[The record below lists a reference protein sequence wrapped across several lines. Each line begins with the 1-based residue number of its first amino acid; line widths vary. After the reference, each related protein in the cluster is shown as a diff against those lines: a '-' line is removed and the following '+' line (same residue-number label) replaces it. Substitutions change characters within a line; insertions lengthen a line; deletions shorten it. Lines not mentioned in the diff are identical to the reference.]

1 MRMVDREQRPPAHIL
16 IVDDYA
22 DSREMYAE
30 MLSFAG
36 YLVVTAKDGEEAL
49 ERADKEHF
57 DLIVLDLALP
67 KVDGIAVIRSL
78 RSRPATRQVP
88 IITLSASVGQNAHQA
103 VRAAVGDL
111 SLDKPC
117 LPDDL
122 EARIRGFLQRRRP
135 AGE

>member
-1 MRMVDREQRPPAHIL
+1 MVDREQRPPAHIL

-67 KVDGIAVIRSL
+67 KVDGITVIRSL
-78 RSRPATRQVP
+78 RSRPATREVP

-103 VRAAVGDL
+103 VRAAGGDL

-122 EARIRGFLQRRRP
+122 EARIRGFLQRRSSTS
-135 AGE
+135 E

>member
-1 MRMVDREQRPPAHIL
+1 MRMVDREQRPAAHIL

-49 ERADKEHF
+49 ERAEKEHF

-67 KVDGIAVIRSL
+67 KVDGITVIRSL
-78 RSRPATRQVP
+78 RSRSATKEVP

-103 VRAAVGDL
+103 VLAAGGDL

-122 EARIRGFLQRRRP
+122 EAKIRSFLQRRRP
-135 AGE
+135 PAE

>member
-1 MRMVDREQRPPAHIL
+1 MEKRRSSEP
-16 IVDDYA
+16 
-22 DSREMYAE
+22 
-30 MLSFAG
+30 
-36 YLVVTAKDGEEAL
+36 
-49 ERADKEHF
+49 
-57 DLIVLDLALP
+57 LP

-78 RSRPATRQVP
+78 RSRPATREVP

-103 VRAAVGDL
+103 VRAAGGDL

>member
-1 MRMVDREQRPPAHIL
+1 MAMVEREQRLAAHIL
-16 IVDDYA
+16 IVDDYD

-36 YLVVTAKDGEEAL
+36 YQVVTAKDGEEAL
-49 ERADKEHF
+49 ERAEKEHF

-67 KVDGIAVIRSL
+67 KVDGITVIRSL
-78 RSRPATRQVP
+78 RTRPATKDVP

-103 VRAAVGDL
+103 VRAAGGDL
-111 SLDKPC
+111 ALDKPC

-122 EARIRGFLQRRRP
+122 EARIRTFLQRDRP